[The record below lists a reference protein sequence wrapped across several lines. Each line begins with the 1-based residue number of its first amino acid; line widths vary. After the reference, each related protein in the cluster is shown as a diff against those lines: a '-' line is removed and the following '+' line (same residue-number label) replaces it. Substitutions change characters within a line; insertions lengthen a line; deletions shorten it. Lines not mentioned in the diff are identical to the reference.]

1 MKEKIILSILV
12 ISVVIAGVIVFNQEN
27 HKDSVKKNKKLTA
40 TVMKIE
46 NNQVT
51 VQDSNNIIYTFSV
64 EDTELSLG
72 DTINLEYKGS
82 INKNKSKQENK
93 VISYQEEKEK
103 TDEDGVPISWKDDG
117 IFSDFYILATKK
129 LKNMT
134 LDEKIAQL
142 LLVRYP
148 ENNAT
153 EILKENQFAGYLFFA
168 KDFKDKTKEEVINMI
183 SSLQQVSKIPILTAV
198 DEEGGIVV
206 RVSSN
211 KNLRKERFQSPRD
224 LYLEGGMDRIKED
237 TKEKSALLKELG
249 LNLNLAPVV
258 DVSTNP
264 DDYMYERTLGE
275 NTELTSIYAKTV
287 IDASKNTG
295 VSYTLKHFPGYGNN
309 TDTHTGTAVDNRT
322 YEDIIENDL
331 PPFQA
336 GINSK
341 AEAVLVSHNV
351 VNSIDPDN
359 PASLSSNIH
368 NLLRNKLNFTGI
380 IMTDDLDMGAITSTD
395 DATVK
400 AILAGNDLII
410 TTDYEKSI
418 KEIKEAIENKII
430 DESLIDKLAFR
441 VIAWKYYKG
450 LLFEQQK

>member
-1 MKEKIILSILV
+1 
-12 ISVVIAGVIVFNQEN
+12 
-27 HKDSVKKNKKLTA
+27 
-40 TVMKIE
+40 
-46 NNQVT
+46 
-51 VQDSNNIIYTFSV
+51 
-64 EDTELSLG
+64 
-72 DTINLEYKGS
+72 
-82 INKNKSKQENK
+82 
-93 VISYQEEKEK
+93 
-103 TDEDGVPISWKDDG
+103 
-117 IFSDFYILATKK
+117 
-129 LKNMT
+129 MT

-168 KDFKDKTKEEVINMI
+168 KDFKDKTKEEVTNMI

-224 LYLEGGMDRIKED
+224 LYLEGGMDKIEED

-287 IDASKNTG
+287 IDTSKNTG

-336 GINSK
+336 GINAK

-359 PASLSSNIH
+359 PASLSSDIH

-418 KEIKEAIENKII
+418 KEIKEAIENKIM

>member
-1 MKEKIILSILV
+1 MKKKIILSILLLIIAIVAV
-12 ISVVIAGVIVFNQEN
+12 IGINQAKQ
-27 HKDSVKKNKKLTA
+27 KDQIKKNKKLTA

-46 NNQVT
+46 ESQIT
-51 VQDSNNIIYTFSV
+51 VQDSNNIIYTFNF
-64 EDTELSLG
+64 ENKELSLG
-72 DTINLEYKGS
+72 DTINLEYKGT
-82 INKNKSKQENK
+82 INKNKNKQENEI
-93 VISYQEEKEK
+93 ISYQVEKEK
-103 TDEDGVPISWKDDG
+103 TDEDKIPITWNDEG

-148 ENNAT
+148 ESNAT
-153 EILKENQFAGYLFFA
+153 DILKANQFAGYIFFA
-168 KDFKDKTKEEVINMI
+168 KDFKDKTKEEIIDMTT
-183 SSLQQVSKIPILTAV
+183 SLQQVSKIPILTAV

-211 KNLRKERFQSPRD
+211 ENLRKERFSSPRD

-264 DDYMYERTLGE
+264 DDYMYERTIGE
-275 NTELTSIYAKTV
+275 NTEVTSTYAKTV

-336 GINSK
+336 GINAK

-351 VNSIDPDN
+351 VNSIDSDN
-359 PASLSSNIH
+359 PASLSSDIH

-395 DATVK
+395 NATVK

-418 KEIKEAIENKII
+418 KEIKDVIENKII

-450 LLFEQQK
+450 LLLEQQK